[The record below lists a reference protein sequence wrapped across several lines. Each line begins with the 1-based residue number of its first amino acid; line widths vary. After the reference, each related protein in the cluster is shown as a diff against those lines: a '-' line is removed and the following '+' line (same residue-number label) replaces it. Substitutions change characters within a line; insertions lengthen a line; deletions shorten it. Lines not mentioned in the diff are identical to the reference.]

1 MFNLKVYLKLI
12 INRIVFKINLKKKF
26 FFFNTNFFK
35 KISYSGLKSIKL
47 DYSFLFFFFKKFL
60 IFNTVFYFNFFF
72 LNYLFKLI
80 TVLKLLLF
88 NKSNF
93 LILMGF
99 RKKNNFKIKFFRNCF
114 FLGKFSIIGF
124 SIKKI
129 FNSYKYVLNWFY
141 KNSYLFLPKYENYDV
156 IIVYNFDYN
165 LDMVRD
171 NNVFLINF
179 NYFLKEEYSDYPI
192 YYNNFFFFH
201 YFIKFFKK
209 IIINLITYFIIIFLI
224 NWFVNFYFFWKK

>member
-1 MFNLKVYLKLI
+1 
-12 INRIVFKINLKKKF
+12 
-26 FFFNTNFFK
+26 
-35 KISYSGLKSIKL
+35 
-47 DYSFLFFFFKKFL
+47 
-60 IFNTVFYFNFFF
+60 
-72 LNYLFKLI
+72 
-80 TVLKLLLF
+80 
-88 NKSNF
+88 
-93 LILMGF
+93 MGF

-141 KNSYLFLPKYENYDV
+141 KNSYLFLPKYKNYDV

-192 YYNNFFFFH
+192 YYNNFFFFIILLN
-201 YFIKFFKK
+201 FLKK
-209 IIINLITYFIIIFLI
+209 
-224 NWFVNFYFFWKK
+224 